1 MSTGAFVSLP
11 EGGGELRAELGKAH
25 LLNEKV
31 PGPTERLRRPQDPA
45 PAGQEQR
52 GPGAQRSPGTHS
64 PPQWTGLRARMVGM
78 SQSQLCQLAA
88 RAGSGHRQVLG
99 PLRAPEGRAGGRA
112 HVHPTSRPPAGWIGA
127 GIAMLAGT
135 PGLKKCLKNKAQN
148 NLKKSARTKLRAENS
163 FLFLPSPKI
172 K

>member
-25 LLNEKV
+25 LLNENV

-45 PAGQEQR
+45 TAGQEQC
-52 GPGAQRSPGTHS
+52 GPGAWRSPGTHS

-78 SQSQLCQLAA
+78 SQSRLCQSAA
-88 RAGSGHRQVLG
+88 RAGSGNRQVPG
-99 PLRAPEGRAGGRA
+99 PLRAPEGRAGGLA
-112 HVHPTSRPPAGWIGA
+112 HVHPTSRPRAGWIGA

-135 PGLKKCLKNKAQN
+135 PGLKKCLKKQ
-148 NLKKSARTKLRAENS
+148 
-163 FLFLPSPKI
+163 SPKQPKKI
-172 K
+172 CPH